1 MFVQGPQIRWVYL
14 SPFGITPI
22 SLQFQ
27 LYLCFCIL
35 IVFILKIPKLECTSS
50 YHGLFNL
57 TYDSIV
63 FSGINPVILLF
74 GTPIETLETPYGKNK
89 ELIAHRHL

>member
-1 MFVQGPQIRWVYL
+1 MEKNHKLKAFNNYQCL
-14 SPFGITPI
+14 M
-22 SLQFQ
+22 
-27 LYLCFCIL
+27 L
-35 IVFILKIPKLECTSS
+35 IKGYTGLECTSS

-74 GTPIETLETPYGKNK
+74 GTPIETLEAPYSKNK
-89 ELIAHRHL
+89 ELIAHLHV